1 MAEEKKIE
9 VKKETKSVVKAAL
22 KKTSGKG
29 VQVVKVVSRI
39 EKQYKEE
46 VVPALMK
53 EFNYSSIM
61 ECPKLVK
68 IVLNMRLGADG
79 TNNKNVEEAVKQLTL
94 ITGQKAVVTRARK
107 SIANLN

>member
-1 MAEEKKIE
+1 MEVRLNKRLVIAEEKKVQVE
-9 VKKETKSVVKAAL
+9 KETKSVVKVAL

-29 VQVVKVVSRI
+29 VQDAKVVSRI

-53 EFNYSSIM
+53 EFTYSSIM

-68 IVLNMRLGADG
+68 IVLNMRLLMMILII
-79 TNNKNVEEAVKQLTL
+79 KMLKKQ
-94 ITGQKAVVTRARK
+94 
-107 SIANLN
+107 